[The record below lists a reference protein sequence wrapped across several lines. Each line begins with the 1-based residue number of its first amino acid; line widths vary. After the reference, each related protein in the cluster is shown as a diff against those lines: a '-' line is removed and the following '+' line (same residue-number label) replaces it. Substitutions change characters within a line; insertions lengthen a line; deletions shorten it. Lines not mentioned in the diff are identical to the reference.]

1 MMNAKANKNVEECP
15 TCRKRLAR
23 VGRNGKFRCS
33 NPKCSVIFVRKDND
47 RESSYYVDG
56 GSEGYRVISKSK

>member
-33 NPKCSVIFVRKDND
+33 NPNCSVVFVRKDDD
-47 RESSYYVDG
+47 REG
-56 GSEGYRVISKSK
+56 KLLRR